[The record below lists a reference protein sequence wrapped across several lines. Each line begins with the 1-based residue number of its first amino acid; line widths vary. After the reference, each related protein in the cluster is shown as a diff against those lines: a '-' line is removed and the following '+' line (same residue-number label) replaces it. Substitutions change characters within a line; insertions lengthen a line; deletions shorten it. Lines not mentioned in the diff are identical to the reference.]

1 MEPQTQR
8 VTNDRLSVLGVVASC
23 AMLAVVLAPVALGIS
38 VFQGGWTSESL
49 VRAALG
55 GGICWIAA
63 VLALVSTYLGNQWHS
78 PVQGLLLGMLFRMAL
93 PLAAIMV
100 LTNLGGPLA
109 LPGIGTTILGVY
121 LVALVLETLL
131 AVRMISPVS
140 GTRAKAA

>member
-1 MEPQTQR
+1 MEPQKQR
-8 VTNDRLSVLGVVASC
+8 VTNDRISVLWVVASC
-23 AMLAVVLAPVALGIS
+23 AMLAVALAPVAVGIS
-38 VFQGGWTSESL
+38 MFQGGWTSESL

-55 GGICWIAA
+55 GGICWVAA
-63 VLALVSTYLGNQWHS
+63 VLALVSTYLGNRWHS

-109 LPGIGTTILGVY
+109 LPGIATTILGVY

-140 GTRAKAA
+140 GTGAKAA

>member
-1 MEPQTQR
+1 VEPQMQR
-8 VTNDRLSVLGVVASC
+8 ESNDRLSVLGVVALC
-23 AMLAVVLAPVALGIS
+23 AMLGMVLAPVALGIS
-38 VFQGGWTSESL
+38 VFQSGLTRESL

-55 GGICWIAA
+55 GGICWTAA
-63 VLALVSTYLGNQWHS
+63 VLALISTYLGNRWHS

-93 PLAAIMV
+93 PLAAILV

-109 LPGIGTTILGVY
+109 LPGIATTILGVY
-121 LVALVLETLL
+121 LVALALETLL

>member
-1 MEPQTQR
+1 M
-8 VTNDRLSVLGVVASC
+8 LWVVASC
-23 AMLAVVLAPVALGIS
+23 AMLGMVLAPVALGIS

-63 VLALVSTYLGNQWHS
+63 VLALVSTYLGNRWHS
-78 PVQGLLLGMLFRMAL
+78 PVQGLLLGMLFRMIL
-93 PLAAIMV
+93 PLAAVLV

-109 LPGIGTTILGVY
+109 LPDIATTILGVY

-140 GTRAKAA
+140 EARAKAA